1 MSRMVQLRSEQS
13 SDADRQ
19 STKQQLQVLKTKIED
34 HREWTQ
40 QLSDENID
48 RRDQLQVAIAEA
60 EGEAQDDLAIA
71 IREVDEQDQI
81 LEEDFVSS
89 TVLHAQVH
97 AKLAEQ
103 TIGNVMMGEGSI
115 TTVGLPKSVVGKM
128 NQRIGDVT
136 TESNSRGAV
145 GVYPDDFKF

>member
-1 MSRMVQLRSEQS
+1 MVQLRSEQS
-13 SDADRQ
+13 FDADRQ

-71 IREVDEQDQI
+71 IREVDEQDRI

-89 TVLHAQVH
+89 TVLHAEVH

-103 TIGNVMMGEGSI
+103 TIGNVMMGDGSI

-128 NQRIGDVT
+128 NQRIGNVT
-136 TESNSRGAV
+136 AESNSRGAV
-145 GVYPDDFKF
+145 GVYPDNFKF

>member
-1 MSRMVQLRSEQS
+1 MVQLRSEQS
-13 SDADRQ
+13 FDADRQ
-19 STKQQLQVLKTKIED
+19 STKQRLQVLKTKIED

-71 IREVDEQDQI
+71 IREVDEQDRI

-89 TVLHAQVH
+89 TVLHAEVH

-103 TIGNVMMGEGSI
+103 TIGNVMMGDGSI

-128 NQRIGDVT
+128 NQRIGNVT
-136 TESNSRGAV
+136 AESNSRGAV
-145 GVYPDDFKF
+145 GVYPDNFKF

>member
-1 MSRMVQLRSEQS
+1 MVQLRSEQS

-48 RRDQLQVAIAEA
+48 RRDQLQVAIA
-60 EGEAQDDLAIA
+60 
-71 IREVDEQDQI
+71 IREVDEQDRI

-89 TVLHAQVH
+89 TVLHAEVH

-103 TIGNVMMGEGSI
+103 TIGNVMMGDGSI

-128 NQRIGDVT
+128 NQRIGNVT
-136 TESNSRGAV
+136 AESNSRGAV

>member
-1 MSRMVQLRSEQS
+1 MVQLRSEQS

-71 IREVDEQDQI
+71 IREVDEQDRI

-89 TVLHAQVH
+89 TVLHAEVH

-103 TIGNVMMGEGSI
+103 TIGNVMMGDGSI
-115 TTVGLPKSVVGKM
+115 TTVGLPKSAVGKM
-128 NQRIGDVT
+128 NQRIGNVT
-136 TESNSRGAV
+136 AESNSRGAV

>member
-1 MSRMVQLRSEQS
+1 MVQLRSEQS
-13 SDADRQ
+13 FYADRQ

-48 RRDQLQVAIAEA
+48 RRDQLQVAIAET

-71 IREVDEQDQI
+71 IREVDEQDRI

-89 TVLHAQVH
+89 TVLHAEVH

-103 TIGNVMMGEGSI
+103 TIGNVMMGDGSI

-128 NQRIGDVT
+128 NQRIGNVT
-136 TESNSRGAV
+136 AESNSRGAV
-145 GVYPDDFKF
+145 GVYPDNFKF

>member
-1 MSRMVQLRSEQS
+1 MVQLRSEQS

-60 EGEAQDDLAIA
+60 EAQDDLAIA
-71 IREVDEQDQI
+71 IREVDEQDRI

-89 TVLHAQVH
+89 TVLHAEVH

-103 TIGNVMMGEGSI
+103 TIGNVMMGDGSI

-128 NQRIGDVT
+128 NQRIGNVT
-136 TESNSRGAV
+136 AESNSRGAV

>member
-71 IREVDEQDQI
+71 IREVDEQDRI

-89 TVLHAQVH
+89 TVLHAEVH

-103 TIGNVMMGEGSI
+103 TIGNVMMGDGSI

-128 NQRIGDVT
+128 NQRIGNVT
-136 TESNSRGAV
+136 AESNSRGAV